1 MTCCVVLNSWM
12 ALVQNRTG
20 QRMLKWRRVPLSV
33 MFRIKRVWLAW
44 RMIIWSISVRRMT
57 MDSRTPTLIRRM
69 QNWMAVFVRHSIT
82 CSEH

>member
-1 MTCCVVLNSWM
+1 MTCCVVLNAWM
-12 ALVQNRTG
+12 AFVQNRTG
-20 QRMLKWRRVPLSV
+20 QRMLKWRREPLSV